1 MTTRADDPKQIFQR
15 LGSNPAII
23 DELFAANTDEARR
36 AVLAKHGVT
45 NPAVFDRRQVSRVL
59 KSLDQSAQAQK
70 AAPGG
75 GTESLRPVEWVAAAA
90 AAAGG
95 FCVAN

>member
-1 MTTRADDPKQIFQR
+1 MTRAEDPKQIFQR
-15 LGSNPAII
+15 LGSDPTII
-23 DELFAANTDEARR
+23 DELFAATTDEARR

-45 NPAVFDRRQVSRVL
+45 SATVFDKRQVSRVL
-59 KSLDQSAQAQK
+59 KGLGQSAQAQK
-70 AAPGG
+70 GGG